1 MIELDDY
8 NEVRECVY
16 KNEHYSVRDNGA
28 VMRHQR
34 IGMRRRKLDYVWS
47 FGIPN
52 PQSGYMEFCGERVH
66 RIVATAFHGKAPSD
80 QHVVDHIDTNRQNNR
95 PENLQWLTRLENIL
109 NNEITKK
116 KIIIICGSIDN
127 FLANPSLLY
136 GHESLDKHF
145 SWMRNVSPEEAKN
158 CLDNWTLWAKTADP
172 QSKSNNNK
180 SIVGEWVFDKP
191 FLHKTQAKS
200 TSDQVEVYSDGDV
213 ISDTCE
219 ITKVDT
225 KEWLEETF
233 TPKRE
238 RDNIDVFDL
247 SYESLTLSARQSWY
261 TPSEFPSCPPNIDNG
276 LISYRDNL
284 GIGAVLCSNRDF
296 KLFVIDRAIIPDK
309 DDMIVLCTNN
319 DGENVWGAFS
329 LISVE
334 IVRDKYI
341 HSIIRRFGNRERA
354 TRFYR
359 LIIGEEEWTDDDLIM
374 WDT

>member
-28 VMRHQR
+28 VMRHRR

-116 KIIIICGSIDN
+116 KIIIICGSIEN
-127 FLANPSLLY
+127 FLSNPSLLY

-158 CLDNWTLWAKTADP
+158 CLDNWKLWAKTADP

-359 LIIGEEEWTDDDLIM
+359 LIIGEEEWTDEDLIM